1 MKNFKIIIIFFL
13 SVFLYGNTGKTQN
26 NQSISYYHETDNEYQ
41 FMTTLTIK
49 DASESSKLI
58 TAYLWVPP
66 SCKKVSG
73 VVILSQN
80 VLEQWLAEH
89 VVFRAACAQ
98 SNLAIMWSC
107 PGFFID
113 GKKSYAERNVTNLQQ
128 MLTDLANISGYAEIS
143 RVPWL
148 PIGHSGTNN
157 MVRQL
162 MNTKPGRILAAVTMK
177 GGPGFGDN
185 TSIPVMCS
193 AGEYFE
199 WNQSKEDLIHPIKS
213 VPNYISVL
221 KERKEKGDPLSY
233 FFDPN
238 TGHFDCS
245 ETLTRCVAEFI
256 VAASKGRLS
265 DKNDTLLNPI
275 NLNSGWIAGLPLPGA
290 EHIVPKP
297 FKDAVGEER
306 NCPWYFNK
314 AAAVT
319 AEHMASINWSRK
331 TQIAGFALPDGKP
344 AGFTK
349 GIVWPIPFNTNEDG
363 ITFTLNTTLLKAIP
377 DTFMFGG
384 TKIDHGKAS
393 PKVILLCGNAK
404 PVSGNTFQ
412 ITPERSYKNSA
423 TYFLVKQEGDAEY
436 RGSVEPGQLVIQPN
450 DTGESQQLSFD
461 SIPSIKLSTKNILL
475 HAVSTSG
482 MPVSFFV
489 KSGPVTIRNNHLSVN
504 KIPPRTKF
512 PILVT
517 VVAYQW
523 GRNKS
528 PAIKTAKQVERSFQI
543 TR

>member
-1 MKNFKIIIIFFL
+1 MKKIIILFL
-13 SVFLYGNTGKTQN
+13 LSILLCVNTGKTQN
-26 NQSISYYHETDNEYQ
+26 NQSVSYYHETDNEYQ
-41 FMTTLTIK
+41 FMTTLAIK
-49 DASESSKLI
+49 DASENSKLI
-58 TAYLWVPP
+58 TSYLWIPQ
-66 SCKKVSG
+66 SCKKVRG

-89 VVFRAACAQ
+89 ILFRAACAK
-98 SNLAIMWSC
+98 SDLAILWSC
-107 PGFFID
+107 PSFFVD
-113 GKKSYAERNVTNLQQ
+113 GKKSYAERNVNNLQQ
-128 MLTDLANISGYAEIS
+128 MLTDLANISGYTEIS
-143 RVPWL
+143 RIPWL

-157 MVRQL
+157 LVRQL
-162 MNTKPGRILAAVTMK
+162 MNIKPARILAAITMK

-185 TSIPVMCS
+185 TAIPVMCS

-199 WNQSKEDLIHPIKS
+199 WTQSKEDLIHPIKS

-245 ETLTRCVAEFI
+245 ETLTKCVAEFI
-256 VAASKGRLS
+256 VAASKARLS

-297 FKDAVGEER
+297 YKDAVGEER

-319 AEHMASINWSRK
+319 AEHMASINWNRK
-331 TQIAGFALPDGKP
+331 TQIAGFAFPDGKT

-349 GIVWPIPFNTNEDG
+349 GIVWPIPFNTNDDG
-363 ITFTLNTTLLKAIP
+363 VTFTLNTTLLKAIP

-384 TKIDHGKAS
+384 TKIGHGTAS

-404 PVSGNTFQ
+404 PVSGNTFR

-423 TYFLVKQEGDAEY
+423 TYFLVKQEGDGEY
-436 RGSVEPGQLVIQPN
+436 RGSVEPGQLVIQSN

-461 SIPSIKLSTKNILL
+461 SIPSFKISNKNIFL
-475 HAVSTSG
+475 HAISSSG

-489 KSGPVTIRNNHLSVN
+489 KSGPVTIHCNQLSVN

-512 PILVT
+512 PIIVT
-517 VVAYQW
+517 IVAYQW
-523 GRNKS
+523 GRSKS

-543 TR
+543 IR

>member
-1 MKNFKIIIIFFL
+1 MKIIIVFILSFFL
-13 SVFLYGNTGKTQN
+13 YIIAGKAQKINQNT
-26 NQSISYYHETDNEYQ
+26 IYHNVDNEYQ

-49 DASESSKLI
+49 DANESSKLI
-58 TAYLWVPP
+58 TSYLWIPP
-66 SCKKVSG
+66 SCKKVRG
-73 VVILSQN
+73 IVILSQN

-89 VVFRAACAQ
+89 VAFRAACVK
-98 SNLAIMWSC
+98 SNLAILWSC
-107 PGFFID
+107 TSFFVD
-113 GKKSYAERNVTNLQQ
+113 GKKSYAERNVANLQQ
-128 MLTDLANISGYAEIS
+128 MLTDLANISGYAEVS

-162 MNTKPGRILAAVTMK
+162 MNMKPGHILAAITMK

-185 TSIPVMCS
+185 SAIPVMCS
-193 AGEYFE
+193 AGEYME

-221 KERKEKGDPLSY
+221 KERKEKEDPLSY

-245 ETLTRCVAEFI
+245 ETLTQCVADFV
-256 VAASKGRLS
+256 VAASKARLS
-265 DKNDTLLNPI
+265 EKNDTLLNPI
-275 NLNSGWIAGLPLPGA
+275 DLNSGWIAGLPLPGA

-319 AEHMASINWSRK
+319 AEHMASINWNRK
-331 TQIAGFALPDGKP
+331 TQIAGFAFPDGKP

-349 GIVWPIPFNTNEDG
+349 GIVWPIPFNTEDDG
-363 ITFTLNTTLLKAIP
+363 VTFTLNTTLLKAIP

-384 TKIDHGKAS
+384 TKIGHGKMS

-404 PVSGNTFQ
+404 HVSGNTFR

-423 TYFLVKQEGDAEY
+423 TYFLVKQEGDEKY
-436 RGSVEPGQLVIQPN
+436 HGSVEPGQLVIQSN

-461 SIPSIKLSTKNILL
+461 SIPPIKLSNKNIFL
-475 HAVSTSG
+475 HAVSSSG

-489 KSGPVTIRNNHLSVN
+489 KSGPVTIHGNQLSVN

-512 PILVT
+512 PIIVT
-517 VVAYQW
+517 IIAYQW
-523 GRNKS
+523 GSSKS